1 MTGSRLM
8 YLEQAVGSLSQ
19 DVLGRV
25 PAAAAPP
32 QYPFYTGL
40 GLLDS
45 TTTPSGSLPQMGGG
59 STGGRSSP
67 SSGTPTLFGDGHQ
80 HPNPS
85 LQCKL
90 KNIIQK
96 SGCPF

>member
-19 DVLGRV
+19 DALGRV

-59 STGGRSSP
+59 STGGP
-67 SSGTPTLFGDGHQ
+67 SLPRPW
-80 HPNPS
+80 HPN
-85 LQCKL
+85 LAR
-90 KNIIQK
+90 
-96 SGCPF
+96 